1 MASDWAREGLLDG
14 LEESARKRRVR
25 LLDELES
32 AGCGREEIR
41 RAAAD
46 ERLSLLLV
54 DRTLGGQPEYD
65 ARTLAERSGAELDFL
80 VRVQQA
86 MGRAVPDLDEP
97 AFDQGDLEAAELL
110 AQLRAAGIEEEGL
123 LEVTRVLGR
132 ALNQGADAIRGVFE
146 RAFVEAGVPEDQF
159 AQRNARL
166 AKGLLDLT
174 GPLLTYVLTVHLRE
188 GIRAEAV
195 GEAGRAA
202 SGELAGARAVGVAFV
217 DLVGYTR
224 LGEQVEAD
232 EVGAVAQRLEALS
245 TEVAVAPVRVVKTI
259 GDAVMLVA
267 PDATRLLG
275 TVLELVDRVAAE
287 GDDYPEAHAG
297 VAFGPALARGG
308 DWYGHPVNLASRI
321 TAIARPRSV
330 LCADAMREVAGEERF
345 RWSSAGSRQLKGLR
359 RPERLLRARR
369 REDGEDGSG

>member
-1 MASDWAREGLLDG
+1 MLDG

>member
-97 AFDQGDLEAAELL
+97 AFDQGDLDAAELL
-110 AQLRAAGIEEEGL
+110 VQLRATGIGEEGL

-166 AKGLLDLT
+166 AT
-174 GPLLTYVLTVHLRE
+174 APT
-188 GIRAEAV
+188 RAT
-195 GEAGRAA
+195 AA
-202 SGELAGARAVGVAFV
+202 SPAARGR
-217 DLVGYTR
+217 GGR
-224 LGEQVEAD
+224 LGLSGPTRRS
-232 EVGAVAQRLEALS
+232 GATAWPAS
-245 TEVAVAPVRVVKTI
+245 PAA
-259 GDAVMLVA
+259 G
-267 PDATRLLG
+267 LG
-275 TVLELVDRVAAE
+275 
-287 GDDYPEAHAG
+287 P
-297 VAFGPALARGG
+297 PRG
-308 DWYGHPVNLASRI
+308 
-321 TAIARPRSV
+321 PRSSH
-330 LCADAMREVAGEERF
+330 R
-345 RWSSAGSRQLKGLR
+345 
-359 RPERLLRARR
+359 LRARPLRLGRAGAGWRAGWLRPSR
-369 REDGEDGSG
+369 RAPD

>member
-1 MASDWAREGLLDG
+1 
-14 LEESARKRRVR
+14 
-25 LLDELES
+25 
-32 AGCGREEIR
+32 
-41 RAAAD
+41 
-46 ERLSLLLV
+46 
-54 DRTLGGQPEYD
+54 
-65 ARTLAERSGAELDFL
+65 
-80 VRVQQA
+80 

-97 AFDQGDLEAAELL
+97 AFDQGDLDAAELL
-110 AQLRAAGIEEEGL
+110 VQLRATGIGEEGL

-132 ALNQGADAIRGVFE
+132 ALRQGADAIRGVFE

-188 GIRAEAV
+188 GIWAEAV

-330 LCADAMREVAGEERF
+330 RAPTPCARWRARSASAGHRPGPASSRGCADPSDCCEPGGARTGRTARAERADTALRGYRVAGEPRG
-345 RWSSAGSRQLKGLR
+345 RPRAAARTTIVASSSSTSSEAW
-359 RPERLLRARR
+359 
-369 REDGEDGSG
+369 